1 MLDLFITPWQFA
13 AFVAAALALLA
24 PSLVARPRLRMA
36 ALLAFNV
43 TLLGVWIGSA
53 KGLAFHV
60 AWATL
65 AGLLIRRLGPGR
77 RLSAGWCAAAVAI
90 FVGALLAAKY
100 ALPHNPK
107 AALGVRHAWATIS
120 LSFLTFRLVHLA
132 LDTHAGLV
140 SRPGWL
146 PFLNYVFFVPVSAAG
161 PIQRFQ
167 EFEPQ
172 LREPQ
177 AMDGGVFLSAIRRII
192 LGIAKKVLVA
202 TFLSPYVLGNMEPFG
217 RHPFLVLAAACALY
231 SVYLYVDFSGY
242 TDIAIGS
249 ARLFGIRLP
258 ENFNKPWLAVD
269 LQDFWTRWHMT
280 LSIWLRVYLFFPM
293 MKWLVGRFPGGAR
306 RTDPALAVIITFAIA
321 GAWHGDAWGFLI
333 FGLLHGLGMAAVF
346 LARGR
351 PIRAEALSPAA
362 RLLARVATF
371 AYVSACW
378 IPFVYPVAE
387 IPWLLSLTLR

>member
-1 MLDLFITPWQFA
+1 MLEFLVIPWQFA

-36 ALLAFNV
+36 LLLAFNAL
-43 TLLGVWIGSA
+43 LLGAFLGSA

-60 AWATL
+60 AWAAV

-77 RLSAGWCAAAVAI
+77 PFSAGWCAAAVLV
-90 FVGALLAAKY
+90 FVGGLLAAKY
-100 ALPHNPK
+100 VLPHHPK

-132 LDTHAGLV
+132 LDAHAGLV
-140 SRPGWL
+140 ARPSWL
-146 PFLNYVFFVPVSAAG
+146 AFLNYAFFAPASAAG

-167 EFEPQ
+167 EFDSQ
-172 LREPQ
+172 LRAPATLNPAE
-177 AMDGGVFLSAIRRII
+177 FLRAIRRII

-202 TFLSPYVLGNMEPFG
+202 TFLSPWVLGNMEPFG
-217 RHPFLVLAAACALY
+217 PHPFLVLAAACALY
-231 SVYLYVDFSGY
+231 SVHLYADFSGY

-258 ENFNKPWLAVD
+258 ENFNRPWLAVD
-269 LQDFWTRWHMT
+269 LQDFWNRWHMT
-280 LSIWLRVYLFFPM
+280 LTAWLRTYLFFPT
-293 MKWLVGRFPGGAR
+293 MKVLVARFPGGAR
-306 RTDPALAVIITFAIA
+306 RADPAIAILLTFAVA
-321 GAWHGDAWGFLI
+321 GAWHGDTCGFLA
-333 FGLLHGLGMAAVF
+333 FGFLHGLGMAAVF

-351 PIRAEALSPAA
+351 PARPEAMRPAP
-362 RLLARVATF
+362 RLLARLATF

-387 IPWLLSLTLR
+387 IPWLLASAFR

>member
-1 MLDLFITPWQFA
+1 MLEFLVIPWQFA
-13 AFVAAALALLA
+13 AFVATLLALLA

-36 ALLAFNV
+36 ALLAFNAL
-43 TLLGVWIGSA
+43 LLGVFIGSA

-60 AWATL
+60 AWAAF
-65 AGLLIRRLGPGR
+65 AGILIRRLGLGR
-77 RLSAGWCAAAVAI
+77 RFSPGWCAAGVAI

-100 ALPHNPK
+100 ALPHHPK

-140 SRPGWL
+140 ARPRWL
-146 PFLNYVFFVPVSAAG
+146 PFLNYVFFAPVSAAG

-167 EFEPQ
+167 DFDAQ
-172 LREPQ
+172 LRAPQ
-177 AMDGGVFLSAIRRII
+177 PLDPEAFLAAVRRII

-217 RHPFLVLAAACALY
+217 PHPFLVLAAACALY
-231 SVYLYVDFSGY
+231 SVYLYADFSGY
-242 TDIAIGS
+242 TDLAIGS

-258 ENFNKPWLAVD
+258 ENFNQPWLAVD
-269 LQDFWTRWHMT
+269 LQDFWNRWHMT
-280 LSIWLRVYLFFPM
+280 LTSWLRTYLFFPM
-293 MKWLVGRFPGGAR
+293 MKALVARFPGGAR
-306 RTDPALAVIITFAIA
+306 RADPALAIVVTFALA
-321 GAWHGDAWGFLI
+321 GAWHGDTWGFLA
-333 FGLLHGLGMAAVF
+333 FGFLHGLGMAAVF

-351 PIRAEALSPAA
+351 PARAEAMRPAT
-362 RLLARVATF
+362 RLLARMATF

-387 IPWLLSLTLR
+387 IPWLLSQAFR